1 MAASNPRAAPAN
13 SCRVV
18 TAGGSLGGL
27 HAALCLR
34 DVGCEVEVF
43 ERSAQELASR
53 GAGIVLQ
60 PATVRYF
67 ETHGVVRVEDIS
79 VPSRW
84 LRYLDRDGSVIYEE
98 ASAFRFTAWN
108 TLYRSFLGL
117 FGPNRYHLGEALAA
131 FAQDE
136 DGVTVQFDSGRQ
148 ERCDLLV
155 CADGIASTGRRVLL
169 PDVEPIYAGYVGWR
183 GLVEER
189 EAPRAIFDQ
198 FHEAFTYFQMPDSQI
213 LAYPV
218 PSPDGEITPGRRLVN
233 WVWYRNVAPGEELNA
248 LMTDRHGQPRPAS
261 MPPGYVQDRF
271 VAELRQT
278 AERRLPPVFARLVQD
293 TREPFIQPIV
303 DVEVPRMAFGRVCL
317 IGDAAFAARPHAAAG
332 TAKAAANGWA
342 LAEALQDV
350 SRDVPAALR
359 RWEPTERELGREL
372 VRRAREM
379 GDKSQRYGTWK
390 PGDPALKLGLL
401 PGATRPGVPTSAP
414 GADQRKHVGH
424 E

>member
-1 MAASNPRAAPAN
+1 MAGKGGRGPAGEP
-13 SCRVV
+13 SRVV
-18 TAGGSLGGL
+18 IAGGSLGGL

-34 DVGCEVEVF
+34 DAGCDVQVF

-67 ETHGVVRVEDIS
+67 ETHGLVRVEDIS
-79 VPSRW
+79 VPSTW
-84 LRYLDRDGSVIYEE
+84 LRYLDRDGSVLYEE
-98 ASAFRFTAWN
+98 ASTFRFTAWN
-108 TLYRSFLGL
+108 TLYRSFLEQ
-117 FGPNRYHLGEALAA
+117 FGRDGYHLGEALTA
-131 FAQDE
+131 FEQDG
-136 DGVTVQFDSGRQ
+136 DGVTVRFASGRR

-155 CADGIASTGRRVLL
+155 CADGIASTGRRLLL
-169 PDVEPIYAGYVGWR
+169 PEVEPAYAGYVGWR

-189 EAPRAIFDQ
+189 EAPRDVFDQ
-198 FHEAFTYFQMPDSQI
+198 FSDAFTYFQMPDSQI

-218 PSPDGEITPGRRLVN
+218 PAPDGEITPGRRLVN
-233 WVWYRNVAPGEELNA
+233 WVWYRNVAEGEALDA

-271 VAELRQT
+271 VAELRRT
-278 AERRLPPVFARLVQD
+278 AERRLPPVFARLVGD
-293 TREPFIQPIV
+293 TSEPFIQPIV
-303 DVEVPRMAFGRVCL
+303 DVEVQRMAFGRVCL

-342 LAEALQDV
+342 LAEALADAGH
-350 SRDVPAALR
+350 DVPAALR
-359 RWEPTERELGREL
+359 RWEPAERSLGREL

-401 PGATRPGVPTSAP
+401 PGATRPGAP
-414 GADQRKHVGH
+414 ASGRT
-424 E
+424 